1 MIYGLKGKA
10 IMKAKNFI
18 NTLFITGPIVTVAG
32 LILEIIST
40 ILRDNA
46 NAADQASGSGVLTD
60 HLFEEYL
67 IKLGTIM
74 MVFGFIMLLTAIIW
88 YCLTY
93 PRIKKKRII
102 KRDCR
107 DCDSLFLCYPEKLRL
122 QYTLCIYSSLNWV
135 SIISSTLFVAVAPD

>member
-1 MIYGLKGKA
+1 
-10 IMKAKNFI
+10 MKAKNFI

-32 LILEIIST
+32 LILEIVST

-93 PRIKKKRII
+93 PKDKK
-102 KRDCR
+102 
-107 DCDSLFLCYPEKLRL
+107 EK
-122 QYTLCIYSSLNWV
+122 NN
-135 SIISSTLFVAVAPD
+135 